1 MARRT
6 ASPGR
11 RTRANGE
18 GTVSRRQDGRWEARV
33 FVRQDGRWVRRALY
47 AKTKAEASRKLR
59 EAITARDKGLPMP
72 KGSTTVAAFLE
83 EEWWPGV
90 APSLRPGSQRRYHQ
104 VVTDYLVPALGR
116 RRLVDLQPEH
126 LQTLYG
132 RLLAE
137 GKSPAT
143 VRLAHAVLH
152 RALSRALSWGKV
164 VRNVADASM
173 VDLPRS
179 PRREAAHFDAQAARL
194 VVGAAQG
201 DRLEALWALALT
213 AGLRR
218 GELLALR
225 WDAVDLDRG
234 VVEVRYTLQPDGSLA
249 EPKSASSRRAVPIAD
264 AVISVLR
271 SHMSSQAAERL
282 EAGNQWQ
289 EPRLS
294 VAGSKVTLDG
304 GLVFTT
310 PLGRPLPITSMVK
323 AWVAVLGRAGVPIIP
338 FHGTRHTAASLLAD
352 AGVHPTVAQA
362 RLGHATSAMTL
373 ERYTHVG
380 EAQRRGAADDVE
392 RLLGLSS

>member
-1 MARRT
+1 MTEGTTSRR
-6 ASPGR
+6 R
-11 RTRANGE
+11 VRANGE
-18 GTVSRRQDGRWEARV
+18 GTVSHRRDGRWEARLY
-33 FVRQDGRWVRRALY
+33 VRQDGRWVRRALY

-59 EAITARDKGLPMP
+59 EALQGRDKGLPMP

-104 VVTDYLVPALGR
+104 AVTDYLIPTLGK

-126 LQTLYG
+126 LQAFYG
-132 RLLAE
+132 RLLTE

-164 VRNVADASM
+164 GRNVADASLI
-173 VDLPRS
+173 DLPRLS
-179 PRREAAHFDAQAARL
+179 GREAAHLDAQQVRL
-194 VVGAAQG
+194 VIDAAHG
-201 DRLEALWALALT
+201 DRLEALWLLAIT

-225 WDAVDLDRG
+225 WDAVDLDGG
-234 VVEVRYTLQPDGSLA
+234 VVEVHYTLQPDGSLA
-249 EPKSASSRRAVPIAD
+249 EPKSSSSRRAVPIAA
-264 AVISVLR
+264 AVATAMR
-271 SHMSSQAAERL
+271 SHKARQAAERL
-282 EAGNQWQ
+282 EAGDQWQ
-289 EPRLS
+289 EVRLP
-294 VAGSKVTLDG
+294 VAGTKIVFEG

-310 PLGRPLPITSMVK
+310 PLGRSLPTTPLAS
-323 AWVAVLGRAGVPIIP
+323 AWAALLRRAGVPPIP
-338 FHGTRHTAASLLAD
+338 FHSARHTAASLLAD
-352 AGVHPTVAQA
+352 AGVHPKVAQA

-380 EAQRRGAADDVE
+380 EAQRRGAAEDVE
-392 RLLGLSS
+392 RLLGLGG